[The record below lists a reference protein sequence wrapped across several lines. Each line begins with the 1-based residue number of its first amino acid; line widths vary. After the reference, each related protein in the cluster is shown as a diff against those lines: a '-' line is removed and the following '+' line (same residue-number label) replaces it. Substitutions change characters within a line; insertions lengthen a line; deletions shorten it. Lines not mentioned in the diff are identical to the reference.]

1 MINVIHSN
9 GTSFKGLIAY
19 LMHDKDADTS
29 ERVAWTHTHNL
40 TTESPEL
47 GWKIMAASA
56 MHQADLKRDAGIK
69 KTGCKSKNHVM
80 HYTLSWHTDEYGE
93 YSKADMLQAALASMT
108 YIGTNE
114 GDRIGKKKKALRTQH
129 ADEHQAIIV
138 CHEEGPDK
146 QPHVHIMLN
155 RVHPEHGVMLPD
167 SKDYEKLSA
176 WALEYRQAQNK
187 EHYCP
192 ERVKNA
198 AARAQGYMTSHHRKS
213 RNMYELEQE
222 QLGAEPN
229 SRKATL
235 LDLMKQR
242 AAQLKS
248 TSVDQKQRH
257 KDAFRTLED
266 EHVNAEKLERAR
278 RAEEVRSAK
287 AGIMED
293 YRPRMDELGD
303 RQAAEMA
310 AFEEATNTLR
320 GRVTN
325 SWQALKTKQWMT
337 EIRQNSL
344 QAMGQAFQLAFS
356 SGMQQQAL
364 DEYHAKEEA
373 RLETQRRQEEQEA
386 ARRHRAEEQARLEER
401 RRLYTLAR
409 NDMTLSQDM
418 DNAKLKAEWNEH
430 AKNRLAVLAEGERER
445 KNTNDQEQKTEAPDN
460 AAPPETQSEPLKPE
474 FDHAVGVPEP
484 AKPPEEIDRARK
496 MQEFADQ
503 IDQQHHEPNQEQD
516 ITGD

>member
-9 GTSFKGLIAY
+9 GTSFKGLMAY

-29 ERVAWTHTHNL
+29 ERVAWAYTHNL
-40 TTESPEL
+40 ATEDPEL
-47 GWKIMAASA
+47 GWRIMAASA

-69 KTGCKSKNHVM
+69 NTGRKSKDHVM
-80 HYTLSWHTDEYGE
+80 HYTLSWHADEHGE
-93 YSKADMLQAALASMT
+93 LSRAEMLQAALASMT

-138 CHEEGPDK
+138 CHEEGLDK

-213 RNMYELEQE
+213 RNIYELEQE

-235 LDLMKQR
+235 LEQMKRR
-242 AAQLKS
+242 AAELKS
-248 TSVDQKQRH
+248 KTEDQKKRH
-257 KDAFRTLED
+257 TSAMHKLED
-266 EHVNAEKLERAR
+266 QHIAAEKLERAR
-278 RAEEVRSAK
+278 RAEEVRTAK
-287 AGIMED
+287 SNIMDE
-293 YRPRMDELGD
+293 YRPRMDELTD
-303 RQAAEMA
+303 RQSAEMF
-310 AFEEATNTLR
+310 AFEEAQNTVR
-320 GRVTN
+320 GRVAN
-325 SWQALKTKQWMT
+325 SWQALKTKQWMS

-356 SGMQQQAL
+356 SGMQQQEL
-364 DEYHAKEEA
+364 VGCHAKEKA
-373 RLETQRRQEEQEA
+373 QLESQRRKEEQGA
-386 ARRHRAEEQARLEER
+386 ARQCRVKEQSKLQER
-401 RRLYTLAR
+401 RLIYQRDR
-409 NDMTLSQDM
+409 NDLALSQGM
-418 DNAKLKAEWNEH
+418 DKAKLKAEWKEYT
-430 AKNRLAVLAEGERER
+430 KDRLAV
-445 KNTNDQEQKTEAPDN
+445 KTEGNRDPQMTKGNNQDQAK
-460 AAPPETQSEPLKPE
+460 EPFGQTSSKPE
-474 FDHAVGVPEP
+474 RTPSEQAIEDAKRAV
-484 AKPPEEIDRARK
+484 EEFKTRMRNARESRGHDRGR
-496 MQEFADQ
+496 
-503 IDQQHHEPNQEQD
+503 
-516 ITGD
+516 GR

>member
-9 GTSFKGLIAY
+9 GTSFKGLMAY
-19 LMHDKDADTS
+19 LMHDKDAATS

-69 KTGCKSKNHVM
+69 NTGRKSKDHVM
-80 HYTLSWHTDEYGE
+80 HYTLSWHADEHGE
-93 YSKADMLQAALASMT
+93 LTRAEMLQAALASMT

-213 RNMYELEQE
+213 RIMYELEQE

-235 LDLMKQR
+235 LDQMKRR

-278 RAEEVRSAK
+278 RAEEVRAAK
-287 AGIMED
+287 AEIMED
-293 YRPRMDELGD
+293 YRPQMDELGD

-310 AFEEATNTLR
+310 SFEEATNTLR

-325 SWQALKTKQWMT
+325 SWQALKTKEWMT
-337 EIRQNSL
+337 DIRQNSL

-364 DEYHAKEEA
+364 DEYHSKEQS
-373 RLETQRRQEEQEA
+373 RLETQRRQKEEEA
-386 ARRHRAEEQARLEER
+386 ARQHRADEQARLEER

-409 NDMTLSQDM
+409 NDLTLSQDM
-418 DNAKLKAEWNEH
+418 DKAKLKAEWNEY
-430 AKNRLAVLAEGERER
+430 AKDRLAVKSEGEREV
-445 KNTNDQEQKTEAPDN
+445 KNTNDQEQKTEAPGIT
-460 AAPPETQSEPLKPE
+460 APPETQSEPLKPE
-474 FDHAVGVPEP
+474 FDQVSRPP
-484 AKPPEEIDRARK
+484 AEQTGEDDRRALESFLEK
-496 MQEFADQ
+496 NEQQNSPDQ
-503 IDQQHHEPNQEQD
+503 DQGSDRD
-516 ITGD
+516 ITD